1 MKKRI
6 PFSTAKNA
14 TIAILLLVTLFNLL
28 VMLGIVPYNIV
39 WGGRLQN
46 TEEMIAFE
54 LVSIIINLLII
65 FIVLLKAGRVLPSAS
80 KLAYVLAWLLPIIYF
95 FGILGNLASTSAI
108 ERALFVPVTLLLFT
122 FTLRIALEKPTP
134 AKK

>member
-28 VMLGIVPYNIV
+28 VMAGIVPYNIV

-95 FGILGNLASTSAI
+95 FGILGNLASTSPI

-122 FTLRIALEKPTP
+122 FTLRIALEKTTP

>member
-46 TEEMIAFE
+46 TEEMITFE

-80 KLAYVLAWLLPIIYF
+80 KLGYVLAWLLPIIYF